1 MIIKNIFCSRSFSRP
16 YKSSTGS
23 SNKDIRSFMEIKKKK
38 ERTKDEN
45 QSVRNIYKLLNKVRW
60 VTGHFI
66 YLFVLSLKSQS
77 VVLKIFFKL
86 SEVCLFKVRKWRFL
100 KFVGG
105 WFFENYL

>member
-1 MIIKNIFCSRSFSRP
+1 
-16 YKSSTGS
+16 
-23 SNKDIRSFMEIKKKK
+23 MEIKKKK

-77 VVLKIFFKL
+77 VVLKIFFKY
-86 SEVCLFKVRKWRFL
+86 SEVCLFKVKEWRFL

>member
-77 VVLKIFFKL
+77 VVLKIFLNIRRFAFSK
-86 SEVCLFKVRKWRFL
+86 SEN
-100 KFVGG
+100 GG
-105 WFFENYL
+105 F